1 MHVIQERLLELSKE
15 YDLVNMKLSVIGKL
29 IGVAHLQ
36 TVKHHRDQLIK
47 HGYIEANDK
56 KTGLFEDSFNTET
69 QAELIRIPVRGT
81 INAGPAAAVADDR
94 VQGFLRIS
102 SSLLKTSAPVDELY
116 ALKVEGRSMN
126 QAAVGGYQ
134 TIDDGDY
141 LIVDGRDF
149 EPKSGDYVISLIDN
163 MANVKRF
170 VLDRLNKQIVLMSE
184 STDDFPPIV
193 IHPDDPADFDYLAKA
208 KVVQVVK
215 KPKVA

>member
-1 MHVIQERLLELSKE
+1 M
-15 YDLVNMKLSVIGKL
+15 
-29 IGVAHLQ
+29 AHLQ

-47 HGYIEANDK
+47 NGYIESNGK
-56 KTGLFEDSFNTET
+56 KTGMFEDSFNSET
-69 QAELIRIPVRGT
+69 HAELIRIPVRGT
-81 INAGPAAAVADDR
+81 VNAGPATAIADDK

-102 SSLLKTSAPVDELY
+102 SSLLKTTAPVDSLY

-149 EPKSGDYVISLIDN
+149 EPTSGDYVISLIDN

-170 VLDRLNKQIVLMSE
+170 VLDKPNKQIVLMSE

-193 IHPDDPADFDYLAKA
+193 IHPNDPADFDYLAKA

-215 KPKVA
+215 KPKVV